1 MASGLRSAS
10 PVAHSFRALVGSG
23 TTTGGRS
30 TIVTDAV
37 RKGVTFA
44 YFNFSDNPANSV
56 RHRVPDPMTNRY
68 RFKLGKGKLRKIG
81 ESPYKDSFTTM
92 SFAPRHIT

>member
-1 MASGLRSAS
+1 M
-10 PVAHSFRALVGSG
+10 
-23 TTTGGRS
+23 
-30 TIVTDAV
+30 TDAV

-44 YFNFSDNPANSV
+44 YFNFPDNPEKSV
-56 RHRVPDPMTNRY
+56 PHRVPDPMTNRY
-68 RFKLGKGKLRKIG
+68 RFKLEKGKLRKIG